1 MSWYVEPNMIE
12 RAEAGAMVWSL
23 SGDWTRDLPVHVR
36 EDALKALGREI
47 TGPLV
52 LDLTNV
58 AFIDSWAEELIA
70 DTTQYG
76 RDLGHEVA
84 LVVDATRG
92 AAFDGVRHVFERR
105 KLDIETFDQLEQALA
120 KMGGAA

>member
-12 RAEAGAMVWSL
+12 REEAGAMIWSL

-70 DTTQYG
+70 DTTQNG
-76 RDLGHEVA
+76 RDLGREVA
-84 LVVDATRG
+84 LVVDASRG

-105 KLDIETFDQLEQALA
+105 QLDIETFDQLEQALA